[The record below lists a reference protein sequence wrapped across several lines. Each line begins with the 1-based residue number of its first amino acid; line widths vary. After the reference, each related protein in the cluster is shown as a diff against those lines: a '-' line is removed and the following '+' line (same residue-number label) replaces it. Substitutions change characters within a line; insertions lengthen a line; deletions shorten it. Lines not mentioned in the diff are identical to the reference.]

1 MSQPGRGRIG
11 WYVHHHG
18 RGHLTRMLAIAPH
31 LDREIVCFSSLPCPP
46 DLPARISWIELPRD
60 DEPMPDQREDD
71 PRVGGMLHWAPLRHA
86 GHRQRLARIAA
97 AVAPGDIAAVVVD
110 VSAEMALFVRLLGVP
125 VVLITQPG
133 DRTDSAH
140 RLAFGAATRI
150 IAPWPREIAEPD
162 HLRALGDRVVY
173 VGGISR
179 FDGRA
184 DGARGR
190 GDEVVLLGGGGGAS
204 VSADDIAAAERSTG
218 RSWRVLGAGSASWSA
233 DPWEALTT
241 ASVVVS
247 WCGQNAIAD
256 LAAAAAPAV
265 VIPQER
271 PFDEQRTTATVLGRS
286 GLAVAVDRWP
296 DADAWPALLQAART
310 SAPSWHRWHVG
321 GAAARTAAA
330 IDEAEIE
337 AAAG

>member
-1 MSQPGRGRIG
+1 MTTSPRGRVG

-46 DLPARISWIELPRD
+46 GLPANVSWVELPRD
-60 DEPMPDQREDD
+60 DDPMPRMSEDD

-86 GHRQRLARIAA
+86 GHRGRLARIAA
-97 AVAPGDIAAVVVD
+97 TLAPGGVAAVVVD
-110 VSAEMALFVRLLGVP
+110 VSAEVALFVRLLGVP
-125 VVLITQPG
+125 VVTITQPG

-140 RLAFGAATRI
+140 RLAFGSAARI
-150 IAPWPREIAEPD
+150 IAPWPRELAEPD

-184 DGARGR
+184 RDGHTR
-190 GDEVVLLGGGGGAS
+190 GDEIVLLGGGGGAA
-204 VSADDIAAAERSTG
+204 VSAEDIAAAERTTG
-218 RSWRVLGAGSASWSA
+218 RPWRVLGAGAATWAA
-233 DPWEALTT
+233 DPWEALTS

-256 LAAAAAPAV
+256 LAAAGAPAV

-271 PFDEQRTTATVLGRS
+271 PFDEQRTTAATLAAS
-286 GLAVAVDRWP
+286 GLAVAVDRGP
-296 DADAWPALLQAART
+296 DAAAGPGLLEAARAA
-310 SAPSWHRWHVG
+310 APSWDRWRVS
-321 GAAARTAAA
+321 GAAARAAAA
-330 IDEAEIE
+330 IETV
-337 AAAG
+337 AAA